1 MPVASFL
8 LVMLLAALQ
17 ARPDFRADVKV
28 VRVDTEPR
36 SAQMPGLWTA

>member
-28 VRVDTEPR
+28 VRVDTG